1 MFKYQLPIIQ
11 DIRAVKSAREIKH
24 ITRAQKISE
33 LVLIKV
39 VSRLKVGITEV
50 ALARFIVHNFKQR
63 GITALAFEPI
73 VAFGKNTAD
82 IHHWA
87 TATKLKVGDTV
98 MFDFGC
104 TVQGY
109 CSDMTRTYFFGTP
122 LVRQKRVYAAVLEAQ
137 NRALKLLIGGE
148 RRAGKVDSSART
160 FLFKKFGR
168 RAFPHG
174 LGHGVGMAIHEWPN
188 FKPGS
193 TDVLKPGMIMTVE
206 PGLYFKGWGGVRID
220 DMVVITK
227 TGCDI
232 ITTVSKKLNDV
243 VVHE

>member
-98 MFDFGC
+98 KISGHDKEH
-104 TVQGY
+104 T
-109 CSDMTRTYFFGTP
+109 
-122 LVRQKRVYAAVLEAQ
+122 QKVTSLQVEHKKVLEV
-137 NRALKLLIGGE
+137 LPGE
-148 RRAGKVDSSART
+148 SCGMQVD
-160 FLFKKFGR
+160 K
-168 RAFPHG
+168 P
-174 LGHGVGMAIHEWPN
+174 V
-188 FKPGS
+188 KPG
-193 TDVLKPGMIMTVE
+193 DVLYLG
-206 PGLYFKGWGGVRID
+206 
-220 DMVVITK
+220 
-227 TGCDI
+227 
-232 ITTVSKKLNDV
+232 SA
-243 VVHE
+243 